1 ALRHYV
7 ELARK
12 LGLPAD
18 FRMRVGTEAVS
29 EAEELAGEI
38 AREFPRSIFFMGKL
52 IFQHEG
58 FFHRVLH
65 NNTADQLQRRLQ
77 FAGLNAMLLPIR
89 AMDLPR
95 AA

>member
-1 ALRHYV
+1 V

-18 FRMRVGTEAVS
+18 YRMRVGTEAVT
-29 EAEELAGEI
+29 EAEHVAAEI
-38 AREFPRSIFFMGKL
+38 AKEFPRSIFFMGKL
-52 IFQHEG
+52 IFQNAG
-58 FFHRVLH
+58 FFYRVLH
-65 NNTADQLQRRLQ
+65 NNTADQLQQRLQ